1 MEIIIQSTS
10 REASLVASRIVA
22 RAIHEKPHT
31 VLGLA
36 TGNTPLPLYKELVR
50 LHREAG
56 LDFGRA
62 STFNLDEYV
71 GLAPEH
77 PASYHH
83 FMKTHL
89 FEGLNIPAGRI
100 HIPDGQ
106 APDIPA
112 ACRQYEDAIRDAG
125 GIDIQVLGIGT
136 NGHIGFNE
144 PSSSLAS
151 RTRIKTLT
159 RQTRLDNSAGFGGE
173 ENVPCHVITMGL
185 GTILE
190 SRMCLLLAFGRKKA
204 PAVAKAL
211 EGPLT
216 AAVPASVL
224 QLHPHA
230 VIVLDEDAA
239 AELERADYYKWV
251 YTNKPDWQLA

>member
-1 MEIIIQSTS
+1 MEIIILPSS
-10 REASLVASRIVA
+10 REASLAASRIVA
-22 RAIHEKPHT
+22 RAVREKPHI

-36 TGNTPLPLYKELVR
+36 TGNTPLPLYKELAR
-50 LHREAG
+50 LHREEG

-62 STFNLDEYV
+62 ETFNLDEYV

-89 FEGLNIPAGRI
+89 FSGLNIPAGRI

-106 APDIPA
+106 AADIPA

-159 RQTRLDNSAGFGGE
+159 RQTRLDNSADFGGE

-204 PAVAKAL
+204 PAIAKAL
-211 EGPLT
+211 EGPVT

-230 VIVLDEDAA
+230 SVILDEDAA
-239 AELERADYYKWV
+239 TELARADYYKWV
-251 YTNKPDWQLA
+251 YAHKPDWQQA

>member
-1 MEIIIQSTS
+1 MEIIIQPTH
-10 REASLVASRIVA
+10 REASLVASRLVA
-22 RAIHEKPHT
+22 RAVREKPHI

-36 TGNTPLPLYKELVR
+36 TGNTPLPLYEELVR
-50 LHREAG
+50 LHHKAG
-56 LDFGRA
+56 LDFSRA

-71 GLAPEH
+71 GLGPEH

-89 FEGLNIPAGRI
+89 FEGLNIPAGKI
-100 HIPDGQ
+100 HLPDGL

-125 GIDIQVLGIGT
+125 GIDIQILGIGT

-144 PSSSLAS
+144 PCSSLAS

-159 RQTRLDNSAGFGGE
+159 RQTRLDNSAGFGSE

-204 PAVAKAL
+204 SAVAKAL

-216 AAVPASVL
+216 ASVPASVL
-224 QLHPHA
+224 QLHPRA

-251 YTNKPDWQLA
+251 YAHKPDWQSV

>member
-1 MEIIIQSTS
+1 MEIIIQPTGS
-10 REASLVASRIVA
+10 EASLVASRIVA
-22 RAIHEKPHT
+22 RAVREKPHI

-36 TGNTPLPLYKELVR
+36 TGTTPLPLYAELIR
-50 LHREAG
+50 LHREEG

-62 STFNLDEYV
+62 ETFNLDEYV

-77 PASYHH
+77 SASYHH

-89 FEGLNIPAGRI
+89 FEGLNLAPGRT
-100 HIPDGQ
+100 HLPEGLTR
-106 APDIPA
+106 DIPA

-125 GIDIQVLGIGT
+125 GIDIQILGIGT

-159 RQTRLDNSAGFGGE
+159 RQTRLDNAADFGGE

-190 SRMCLLLAFGRKKA
+190 SRMCLLLAFGFKKA

-211 EGPLT
+211 EGPVT

-224 QLHPHA
+224 QLHPDA
-230 VIVLDEDAA
+230 VIILDEDAA
-239 AELERADYYKWV
+239 SELERADYYKWV
-251 YTNKPDWQLA
+251 YAHKPDWQRP